1 MKETYTRIEMLA
13 FDVTED
19 ELVAAENGDAENG
32 DAENGDVKCICFPW
46 VSFFFF
52 LLPLVFLILFL

>member
-1 MKETYTRIEMLA
+1 MKETYTRIEMLG

-19 ELVAAENGDAENG
+19 ELVSAENG

-46 VSFFFF
+46 VRIFFLFVTVGISNSFF
-52 LLPLVFLILFL
+52 VG